1 MIEFRNGFGYKNPK
15 VFHILLSISFTH
27 NKLNNCY
34 NVHINLFKRGY
45 TFTIGKRRK

>member
-1 MIEFRNGFGYKNPK
+1 MIEFRNGFGYKTPK
-15 VFHILLSISFTH
+15 VFYVLPSLSIWH

-45 TFTIGKRRK
+45 TFTIGKKRI